1 MVLGGLI
8 SAFSILL
15 QGEEVVKI
23 HKANGS
29 FCLKRE
35 LLKAEGIHIFISF
48 LEIWEKKLLYCLKNS
63 NIVIH
68 IVCFMLPSGN
78 PDSSET
84 VNHPPYTNVRT
95 QYLSIYV
102 YVQLL
107 IWELQV
113 THDPKLCLR
122 PQKAEHYTG
131 VSNTRTEV
139 VSYVFN

>member
-48 LEIWEKKLLYCLKNS
+48 LEI
-63 NIVIH
+63 
-68 IVCFMLPSGN
+68 
-78 PDSSET
+78 
-84 VNHPPYTNVRT
+84 
-95 QYLSIYV
+95 
-102 YVQLL
+102 
-107 IWELQV
+107 
-113 THDPKLCLR
+113 
-122 PQKAEHYTG
+122 
-131 VSNTRTEV
+131 
-139 VSYVFN
+139 